1 MGVLYRHFH
10 MGDTI
15 AEALAR
21 ELTLKKLHVK
31 QGKTG
36 MLDFFFA
43 DYLAYSENHD
53 ISFMDWVETIYEPA
67 DVKARFM
74 AQWSGNPITE
84 LLRRE

>member
-1 MGVLYRHFH
+1 

-15 AEALAR
+15 EDALAR
-21 ELTLKKLHVK
+21 ELTLKKLHVR

-36 MLDFFFA
+36 MLDFFFE
-43 DYLAYSENHD
+43 DYLRISETRD
-53 ISFMDWVETIYEPA
+53 ISFLDWVESDYDPA

-84 LLRRE
+84 ILKRE